1 MVDETR
7 LIRGMIWDFKTKK
20 VKIVINSNKYIIFAL
35 LFHLNNINKVHNK
48 EEKLAA
54 FGRLLDVQ
62 DRLRIQ
68 CPWDKKQS
76 FESLRPNTIEETFEL
91 CDALMKR
98 DYKNIKKELG
108 DVLEHVMFYSIIG
121 REDEEFDICDVCNQ
135 EADKLMFRHPFINWR
150 EEGNWTVANP
160 DMYINEAGQVMYKEK
175 ESEDKESEGAEAA
188 SLALS
193 ANKPKNAASVE
204 KTWEQIKQQ
213 EKDGNERVLS
223 GVPDALPSLIKA
235 YRIQDKARNV
245 GFDWKEKEDVW
256 DKVYEE
262 LEELKVELAKG
273 DKENSTR
280 ELGDFLFSVINAARL
295 YKLNPDNALETTNQK
310 FIRRFNYVE
319 DHSFKQG
326 KSLKDMT
333 LEEMDK
339 LWDEAKR
346 QEKNQ
351 E

>member
-1 MVDETR
+1 MHT
-7 LIRGMIWDFKTKK
+7 
-20 VKIVINSNKYIIFAL
+20 
-35 LFHLNNINKVHNK
+35 K
-48 EEKLAA
+48 EEKMAA
-54 FGRLLDVQ
+54 FSRLLDVQ
-62 DRLRIQ
+62 DRLRLQ
-68 CPWDKKQS
+68 CPWDKKQT

-98 DYKNIKKELG
+98 DYKDIKKELG

-121 REDEEFDICDVCNQ
+121 REDGEFDICDVCNQ
-135 EADKLMFRHPFINWR
+135 EADKLMFRHPFINWK
-150 EEGNWTVANP
+150 EEGNWTVSNP
-160 DMYINEAGQVMYKEK
+160 DMFINDEGQVVYKESDAGNGEAGTAS
-175 ESEDKESEGAEAA
+175 SEET
-188 SLALS
+188 LALGAS
-193 ANKPKNAASVE
+193 KPKTATSVE

-223 GVPDALPSLIKA
+223 GVPNSLPSLIKA

-256 DKVYEE
+256 EKVQEE

-273 DKENSTR
+273 DKENSTQ

-295 YKLNPDNALETTNQK
+295 YKLNPDNALEKTNQK

-319 DHSFKQG
+319 DHSLNQG
-326 KSLKDMT
+326 KNLKDMN

-339 LWDEAKR
+339 LWDEAKL
-346 QEKNQ
+346 QEKK
-351 E
+351 EDK

>member
-1 MVDETR
+1 MH
-7 LIRGMIWDFKTKK
+7 
-20 VKIVINSNKYIIFAL
+20 S
-35 LFHLNNINKVHNK
+35 K

-68 CPWDKKQS
+68 CPWDRKQT

-160 DMYINEAGQVMYKEK
+160 DMCINEAGQVVYKETQQ
-175 ESEDKESEGAEAA
+175 EEPDDA
-188 SLALS
+188 SRPSTAS
-193 ANKPKNAASVE
+193 AVE

-262 LEELKVELAKG
+262 LEELKAELAKG

-295 YKLNPDNALETTNQK
+295 YKLNPDNALEMTNQK

-319 DHSFKQG
+319 DLSMKQG

-346 QEKNQ
+346 QE
-351 E
+351 

>member
-1 MVDETR
+1 MHT
-7 LIRGMIWDFKTKK
+7 
-20 VKIVINSNKYIIFAL
+20 
-35 LFHLNNINKVHNK
+35 K

-54 FGRLLDVQ
+54 FSRLLDVQ
-62 DRLRIQ
+62 DRLRVQ
-68 CPWDKKQS
+68 CPWDRKQT
-76 FESLRPNTIEETFEL
+76 FESLRSNTIEEAFEL

-98 DYKNIKKELG
+98 DYKDIKKELG

-121 REDEEFDICDVCNQ
+121 REDGKFDICDVCNQ
-135 EADKLMFRHPFINWR
+135 EADKLMFRHPFINWN
-150 EEGNWTVANP
+150 EEGEWTVSNP
-160 DMYINEAGQVMYKEK
+160 DMYINEAGQVVYKE
-175 ESEDKESEGAEAA
+175 SDAQ
-188 SLALS
+188 ALKTG
-193 ANKPKNAASVE
+193 KPKTAASVE

-223 GVPDALPSLIKA
+223 GVPNSLPSLIKA

-256 DKVYEE
+256 DKVQEE
-262 LEELKVELAKG
+262 LEELKVELARE
-273 DKENSTR
+273 DKEKSTQ

-295 YKLNPDNALETTNQK
+295 YKLNPDNALEKTNQK

-326 KSLKDMT
+326 RNLKDMS
-333 LEEMDK
+333 LEEMDQ
-339 LWDEAKR
+339 LWNEAK
-346 QEKNQ
+346 QEERKS

>member
-1 MVDETR
+1 MV
-7 LIRGMIWDFKTKK
+7 
-20 VKIVINSNKYIIFAL
+20 SNTGKG
-35 LFHLNNINKVHNK
+35 HTK

-54 FGRLLDVQ
+54 FSRLLDVQ
-62 DRLRIQ
+62 DRLRLQ
-68 CPWDKKQS
+68 CPWDKKQT

-98 DYKNIKKELG
+98 DYKDIKKELG

-121 REDEEFDICDVCNQ
+121 REDGEFDICDVCNQ
-135 EADKLMFRHPFINWR
+135 EADKLMFRHPFINWK
-150 EEGNWTVANP
+150 EEGNWTVSNP
-160 DMYINEAGQVMYKEK
+160 DMYINDEGQVVYKESDAGNG
-175 ESEDKESEGAEAA
+175 EAETASSEET
-188 SLALS
+188 LALGAS
-193 ANKPKNAASVE
+193 KPKTATSVE

-223 GVPDALPSLIKA
+223 GVPNSLPSLIKA

-256 DKVYEE
+256 DNVQEE

-273 DKENSTR
+273 DKENSTQ
-280 ELGDFLFSVINAARL
+280 ELGDFIFSVINAARL
-295 YKLNPDNALETTNQK
+295 YKLNPDNALEKTNQK

-319 DHSFKQG
+319 DHSLKQG
-326 KSLKDMT
+326 KNLKDMS

-339 LWDEAKR
+339 LWNEAKL
-346 QEKNQ
+346 QEKKDDK
-351 E
+351 

>member
-1 MVDETR
+1 MV
-7 LIRGMIWDFKTKK
+7 
-20 VKIVINSNKYIIFAL
+20 SNTGKG
-35 LFHLNNINKVHNK
+35 HTK

-54 FGRLLDVQ
+54 FSRLLDVQ
-62 DRLRIQ
+62 DRLRLQ
-68 CPWDKKQS
+68 CPWDKKQT

-98 DYKNIKKELG
+98 DYKDIKKELG

-121 REDEEFDICDVCNQ
+121 REDGEFDICDVCNQ
-135 EADKLMFRHPFINWR
+135 EADKLMFRHPFINWK
-150 EEGNWTVANP
+150 EEGNWTVSNP
-160 DMYINEAGQVMYKEK
+160 DMYINDEGQVVYR
-175 ESEDKESEGAEAA
+175 ESEKAETGKAGIASSEET
-188 SLALS
+188 LALGAS
-193 ANKPKNAASVE
+193 KPKTATSVE

-223 GVPDALPSLIKA
+223 GVPNSLPSLIKA

-256 DKVYEE
+256 DKVQEE

-280 ELGDFLFSVINAARL
+280 ELGDFIFSVINAARL
-295 YKLNPDNALETTNQK
+295 YKLNPDNALEKTNQK

-319 DHSFKQG
+319 DHSLKQG
-326 KSLKDMT
+326 KNLKDMS

-339 LWDEAKR
+339 LWDKAKL
-346 QEKNQ
+346 QEKKDDK
-351 E
+351 

>member
-1 MVDETR
+1 MH
-7 LIRGMIWDFKTKK
+7 
-20 VKIVINSNKYIIFAL
+20 S
-35 LFHLNNINKVHNK
+35 K

-62 DRLRIQ
+62 DCLRIQ
-68 CPWDKKQS
+68 CPWDRKQT

-160 DMYINEAGQVMYKEK
+160 DMCINEAGQVVYKETQQK
-175 ESEDKESEGAEAA
+175 EPDDA
-188 SLALS
+188 SRPSTAS
-193 ANKPKNAASVE
+193 AVE

-262 LEELKVELAKG
+262 LEELKAELAKG

-295 YKLNPDNALETTNQK
+295 YKLNPDNALEMTNQK

-319 DHSFKQG
+319 DHSVKQG

-339 LWDEAKR
+339 LWNEAKR
-346 QEKNQ
+346 QE
-351 E
+351 

>member
-1 MVDETR
+1 MV
-7 LIRGMIWDFKTKK
+7 
-20 VKIVINSNKYIIFAL
+20 SNTGKG
-35 LFHLNNINKVHNK
+35 HTK

-54 FGRLLDVQ
+54 FSRLLDVQ
-62 DRLRIQ
+62 DRLRLQ
-68 CPWDKKQS
+68 CPWDKKQT

-98 DYKNIKKELG
+98 DYKDIKKELG

-121 REDEEFDICDVCNQ
+121 REDGEFDICDVCNQ
-135 EADKLMFRHPFINWR
+135 EADKLMFRHPFINWK
-150 EEGNWTVANP
+150 EEGNWTVSNP
-160 DMYINEAGQVMYKEK
+160 DMYINDEGQVVYKESDAGNGEAGTAS
-175 ESEDKESEGAEAA
+175 SEET
-188 SLALS
+188 LALGAS
-193 ANKPKNAASVE
+193 KPKTATSVE

-223 GVPDALPSLIKA
+223 GVPNSLPSLIKA

-256 DKVYEE
+256 DKVQEE

-273 DKENSTR
+273 DKENSPR
-280 ELGDFLFSVINAARL
+280 ELGDFIYSEINAARL
-295 YKLNPDNALETTNQK
+295 YKLNPDNALEKTNQK

-319 DHSFKQG
+319 DHSLKQG
-326 KSLKDMT
+326 KNLKDMS

-339 LWDEAKR
+339 LWDEAKL
-346 QEKNQ
+346 QEKKDDK
-351 E
+351 

>member
-1 MVDETR
+1 
-7 LIRGMIWDFKTKK
+7 
-20 VKIVINSNKYIIFAL
+20 
-35 LFHLNNINKVHNK
+35 VHSK

-68 CPWDKKQS
+68 CPWDRKQT

-160 DMYINEAGQVMYKEK
+160 DMCINEAGQVVYKETQQ
-175 ESEDKESEGAEAA
+175 EEPDDA
-188 SLALS
+188 SRPSTAS
-193 ANKPKNAASVE
+193 AVE

-262 LEELKVELAKG
+262 LEELKAELAKG

-295 YKLNPDNALETTNQK
+295 YKLNPDNALEMTNQK

-319 DHSFKQG
+319 DHSMKQG

-346 QEKNQ
+346 QE
-351 E
+351 